1 MVKLFD
7 GAIGD
12 IRGFVLRHGPVHRLC
27 SPSRSHLLIRD
38 QSAGESDQFA
48 QESDRSAE
56 EIGRPGHGDGS
67 GLEADSSL
75 SSRARRAAALRSE
88 MPSLR

>member
-1 MVKLFD
+1 MKDLFKAVI
-7 GAIGD
+7 GAE
-12 IRGFVLRHGPVHRLC
+12 FLLYGPVYRLC

-38 QSAGESDQFA
+38 QLAEGGES
-48 QESDRSAE
+48 
-56 EIGRPGHGDGS
+56 PGHGDGS
-67 GLEADSSL
+67 GFESDSSL